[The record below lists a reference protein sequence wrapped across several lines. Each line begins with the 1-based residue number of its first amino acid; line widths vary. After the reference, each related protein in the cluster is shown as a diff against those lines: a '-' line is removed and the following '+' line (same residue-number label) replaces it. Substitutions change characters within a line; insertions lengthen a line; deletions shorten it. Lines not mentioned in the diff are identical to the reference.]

1 MTGAALVACVAA
13 TLFMVGLTWF
23 VQIVHYP
30 LLAEIGP
37 ESFGDLHETH
47 SRRTTWVV
55 ALPMLVELASS
66 LVLAISPPEGL
77 GTLAV
82 VGAVLAVSVW
92 AVTLAWAAPT
102 HSAIGRA
109 GPDPA
114 LFARLDRASLV
125 RSWLWT
131 FHGVVVLAMVAE
143 VIDLT

>member
-1 MTGAALVACVAA
+1 MTGVALVACVAA
-13 TLFMVGLTWF
+13 TLFMVGVTWF

-37 ESFGDLHETH
+37 ESFKTLHEAH

-55 ALPMLVELASS
+55 ALPMVVELASS
-66 LVLAISPPEGL
+66 LVLAVNPPDGL
-77 GTLAV
+77 GMLAV
-82 VGAVLAVSVW
+82 VGAVLAVAAWS
-92 AVTLAWAAPT
+92 VTLAWAAPT
-102 HSAIGRA
+102 HSAIGRE

-131 FHGVVVLAMVAE
+131 SHGVVVLAMVAV
-143 VIDLT
+143 VIDLP